1 MFGRVIEM
9 KRTIVG
15 LVLGAMSGLML
26 RDQPWPM
33 AHSIDDSMERAIR
46 HIKKGSRYRP
56 AFNGRQPSVKRANR
70 QAKAARAQRRA
81 RRLGHA

>member
-26 RDQPWPM
+26 RDQPWPL
-33 AHSIDDSMERAIR
+33 AHSVDDSMERAVR
-46 HIKKGSRYRP
+46 HIKRNSGYRT
-56 AFNGRQPSVKRANR
+56 AFNGGLPSVKQAQR
-70 QAKAARAQRRA
+70 QAKAKRAGRRA